1 MRLTLNDLYA
11 LKKATNLMRGRN
23 PIHLNIDELPELK
36 KRWNSIYIYLSKDN
50 MGCIAQTR
58 CMMFGDD
65 MRFNSFVSRL
75 DDMIEEMEFEQEAK
89 RIQMGANKTSYFSA
103 GAALFS
109 AFCTALSL
117 LSNCAGA
124 SFGGCHHYPPL
135 ILRIFLVSFG
145 QTH

>member
-36 KRWNSIYIYLSKDN
+36 KRWNNIYIYLSKDN

-75 DDMIEEMEFEQEAK
+75 DDMIEEKERERKAQNLQMKAHWAAYVSACQRLVRSCYLAHWVEYLHCIRLKQPQE
-89 RIQMGANKTSYFSA
+89 RY
-103 GAALFS
+103 
-109 AFCTALSL
+109 
-117 LSNCAGA
+117 
-124 SFGGCHHYPPL
+124 GCEN
-135 ILRIFLVSFG
+135 
-145 QTH
+145 QTCR